1 MKSTWIR
8 RLAFV
13 LLAVP
18 TLVLAGHGLASAAD
32 EQGPVLIED
41 MNEPVVVLTGWLQV
55 PEDVTVDDAVIF
67 NGNATIAGHV
77 TGTVLAFNGDV
88 TITGTVDGDV
98 ASISGRVI
106 VEDGAV
112 VNGSITSQQPADIS
126 PGAEVGG
133 SVTENQFNVD
143 VVFIGRVA
151 FWLAASVASLLFGL
165 LLILFAPRAAEATAT
180 AARRRVGPSV
190 GFGFLL
196 FLGIPVLGV
205 HRLGHDRGCLVRG
218 GRAYR
223 HGDALPRR
231 LRRRRPQPGEAPA
244 QGAARTRARLPAGVD
259 HPSRDGARARAR
271 RVPLRRRCGLG
282 LRCPRGGGVQ
292 GRTGSSV
299 TGELGPGADHAAPGT
314 AISAPPPIPPA
325 P

>member
-1 MKSTWIR
+1 MKSSWIR
-8 RLAFV
+8 RLSFV

-18 TLVLAGHGLASAAD
+18 TLVFAGHGLASAAG

-41 MNEPVVVLTGWLQV
+41 MNEPVVVLTGWLEV
-55 PEDVTVDDAVIF
+55 PGDVTVDDAVIF

-88 TITGTVDGDV
+88 TVTGTVDGDV

-112 VNGSITSQQPADIS
+112 VNGSITSQQPAEIA
-126 PGAEVGG
+126 PGAQVGG

-205 HRLGHDRGCLVRG
+205 IALVTVLAALFGAAVLTGMVLLYLVAYAAGALSLGRLL
-218 GRAYR
+218 
-223 HGDALPRR
+223 LKPPR
-231 LRRRRPQPGEAPA
+231 APA
-244 QGAARTRARLPAGVD
+244 LAFLLGWIILRVMALVPVLGGFLFVAAAIWGFGALAVAAFKAG
-259 HPSRDGARARAR
+259 
-271 RVPLRRRCGLG
+271 
-282 LRCPRGGGVQ
+282 RGQREDASEPPV
-292 GRTGSSV
+292 
-299 TGELGPGADHAAPGT
+299 DHAAPGAAT
-314 AISAPPPIPPA
+314 PAPPIPPA